1 MGLFSGMTGP
11 GQNALNQATS
21 TANMLGSDASAIGST
36 LTPFL
41 TQEMLHPT
49 GYGQQGLSAMTA
61 AAEGAAGGATS
72 GLTGQAMQRAAASHN
87 TGAYGAALDAASRN
101 RTMATADASE
111 GIAAKNAGLQQQQQ
125 QDAANQLGG
134 LYKTDTSGMLESQGQ
149 EANDIKVGQ
158 TGGNMGNIGGQL
170 MGDIGGSRYLRA
182 VRYCRVRRIRSQKR
196 GRAIWQSTHHSRRFK
211 TRCRR

>member
-41 TQEMLHPT
+41 TQEMLHPQ

-61 AAEGAAGGATS
+61 AAEGGAGGATS
-72 GLTGQAMQRAAASHN
+72 GLTGQAMQRAAASLN

-101 RTMATADASE
+101 RTAANANASE
-111 GIAAKNAGLQQQQQ
+111 GIAAKNAGLQQEQQQ
-125 QDAANQLGG
+125 NAANQLGG

-158 TGGNMGNIGGQL
+158 TGGIMGNIGTAL
-170 MGDIGGSRYLRA
+170 GDIGGIAKLA
-182 VRYCRVRRIRSQKR
+182 GGFGIPGFGGFAPKNAGGQ
-196 GRAIWQSTHHSRRFK
+196 
-211 TRCRR
+211 

>member
-1 MGLFSGMTGP
+1 MGLFSNP
-11 GQNALNQATS
+11 GQGQATS
-21 TANMLGSDASAIGST
+21 AFNNATSTSNMLGSDATGIGAN

-41 TQEMLHPT
+41 TQEMLHPQ

-61 AAEGAAGGATS
+61 AAEGGAGGATS

-125 QDAANQLGG
+125 QDASNQLGG

-158 TGGNMGNIGGQL
+158 TGGIVGDIGTTL
-170 MGDIGGSRYLRA
+170 GDIGGIAKLA
-182 VRYCRVRRIRSQKR
+182 GGFGIPGFGGFAPKNTGGQ
-196 GRAIWQSTHHSRRFK
+196 
-211 TRCRR
+211 

>member
-1 MGLFSGMTGP
+1 MGLFSNP
-11 GQNALNQATS
+11 GQGQATGAFNNATS
-21 TANMLGSDASAIGST
+21 TSNMLGSDAAGIGAN

-41 TQEMLHPT
+41 TQEMLHPQ

-61 AAEGAAGGATS
+61 AAEGGAGGASS

-125 QDAANQLGG
+125 QDASNQLGG

-158 TGGNMGNIGGQL
+158 TGGI
-170 MGDIGGSRYLRA
+170 MGDIGTTLGDIGGIAKLA
-182 VRYCRVRRIRSQKR
+182 GGFGIPGFGGFAPKNAGGQ
-196 GRAIWQSTHHSRRFK
+196 
-211 TRCRR
+211 